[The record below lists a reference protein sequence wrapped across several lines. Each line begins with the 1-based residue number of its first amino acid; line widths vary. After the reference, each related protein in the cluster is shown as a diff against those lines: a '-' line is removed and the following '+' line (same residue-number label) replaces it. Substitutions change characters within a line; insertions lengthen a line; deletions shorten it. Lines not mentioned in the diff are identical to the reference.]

1 MTTKNAMLTE
11 TVELLEDL
19 SRLAAD
25 LAGALPALDLAAEDL
40 AVLAGEV
47 QRINA
52 RLVAAE
58 EKMASAGP
66 AAVSGPLA

>member
-19 SRLAAD
+19 SRRSAD

-52 RLVAAE
+52 RLVDAE
-58 EKMASAGP
+58 ERVASGGP
-66 AAVSGPLA
+66 AAVSGSLA